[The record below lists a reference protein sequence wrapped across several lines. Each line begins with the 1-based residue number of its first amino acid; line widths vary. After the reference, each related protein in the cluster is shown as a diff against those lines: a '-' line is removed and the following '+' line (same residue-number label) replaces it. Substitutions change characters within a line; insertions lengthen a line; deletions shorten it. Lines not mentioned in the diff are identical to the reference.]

1 MNLST
6 RPLLGSLALLFLF
19 LAAWQWGPGLLG
31 MPEFVLPGLSRV
43 AAEGVA
49 MWHGAGLLE
58 HTAITSLEIVVG
70 QIAPTLLD
78 LAGELLPLTFDHIGI
93 HRSSSW

>member
-43 AAEGVA
+43 AAEG
-49 MWHGAGLLE
+49 E
-58 HTAITSLEIVVG
+58 
-70 QIAPTLLD
+70 
-78 LAGELLPLTFDHIGI
+78 
-93 HRSSSW
+93 

>member
-70 QIAPTLLD
+70 FAPARC
-78 LAGELLPLTFDHIGI
+78 LA
-93 HRSSSW
+93 